1 MALFE
6 KSGLVNESN
15 NMIVKTGISRLE
27 SLIWDFLFAMVLSG
41 LMGNVLAGILF
52 EFCYMVLR
60 IFAGGYHASTPGKC
74 LCFTYGSTLCCI
86 VFIFAMPVTDLI
98 FAVWIAVFNGIIFFT
113 APIESENKPL
123 CNMEKKVYHR
133 NSFII
138 SLAETGLFILLY
150 FAEQYLLAKAVL
162 IAMAL
167 VTAGLATEIAR
178 KIIKNHF
185 GKGKEII
192 S

>member
-6 KSGLVNESN
+6 KAGLVNESN

-27 SLIWDFLFAMVLSG
+27 SLLWDFLFAMVLSG
-41 LMGNVLAGILF
+41 LMGNILAGILF

-60 IFAGGYHASTPGKC
+60 IFSGGYHASTPGKC
-74 LCFTYGSTLCCI
+74 LCFTYGSTFCCMAL
-86 VFIFAMPVTDLI
+86 IFVMPVTDFI
-98 FAVWIAVFNGIIFFT
+98 FAVLIIVFNGIIFFT
-113 APIESENKPL
+113 APIQSENKPL
-123 CNMEKKVYHR
+123 CNAEKKVYHR
-133 NSFII
+133 NSVMI
-138 SLAETGLFILLY
+138 SLAETSFLILLF

-167 VTAGLATEIAR
+167 VTAGLTVEIAR
-178 KIIKNHF
+178 KKMKNYF
-185 GKGKEII
+185 GRGKETI